1 MIGIALAG
9 IGVCA
14 SGMADWQEARAIL
27 RNTGTRRSDRLLKVA
42 PSWLPPTERRRANTT
57 SRLAVAA
64 AMQAVRDVPLTEVAR
79 MPTVF
84 SSADGDGEVLTTM
97 LAALAQPK
105 VALSPTLFHNSVFN
119 APPGYWGLAAQ
130 SNAPSTAVSAGDA
143 SFAAGLREV
152 HAQIIA
158 TQAPVLYI
166 ACDVTRCSVFG
177 NPANAAEPFACAL
190 RLLPGDAAAGAGQPR
205 LDGWSIASDEDGASI
220 ERIADLPGSFAG
232 NPSAVALRLLSAV
245 ANGNAAVIRLPYLD
259 NSWLTIHYFP

>member
-27 RNTGTRRSDRLLKVA
+27 RNTGARPSDRFSKVA
-42 PSWLPPTERRRANTT
+42 PSWLPPIERRRANTT

-64 AMQAVRDVPLTEVAR
+64 AMQAVRDVPMTEVAR

-84 SSADGDGEVLTTM
+84 SSADGDGEILSTM
-97 LAALAQPK
+97 LTALAQPK

-152 HAQIIA
+152 YAQIIA

-166 ACDVTRCSVFG
+166 ACDVSRSSVFRD
-177 NPANAAEPFACAL
+177 PTNAAEPFACAL
-190 RLLPGDAAAGAGQPR
+190 RLLPTEVVDTAGAPR
-205 LDGWSIASDEDGASI
+205 LDGWTIDREQDGAMT
-220 ERIADLPGSFAG
+220 ERMIDLPEFFAG
-232 NPSAVALRLLSAV
+232 NPSAIALLLLSAV
-245 ANGNAAVIRLPYLD
+245 ANENAAVIRLPYLD
-259 NSWLTIHYFP
+259 RSWLTIHYAP

>member
-14 SGMADWQEARAIL
+14 TGMADWQEARAIL
-27 RNTGTRRSDRLLKVA
+27 RGAETQPSGQFPQVA
-42 PSWLPPTERRRANTT
+42 PSWLPAIERRRANAT

-64 AMQAVRDVPLTEVAR
+64 AMQAVRDVPLVEVTR

-97 LAALAQPK
+97 LVALAQPK

-130 SNAPSTAVSAGDA
+130 SNASSTAVSAGDA

-152 HAQIIA
+152 QAQIIA

-166 ACDVTRCSVFG
+166 ACDVTRSIVFRDA
-177 NPANAAEPFACAL
+177 ANAPAPFACAL
-190 RLLPGDAAAGAGQPR
+190 RLLPADARQPVGAQR
-205 LDGWSIASDEDGASI
+205 LDGWSIDMDEEGANAAG
-220 ERIADLPGSFAG
+220 RDALPAPFAG
-232 NPSAVALRLLSAV
+232 NPSAMALRLLSAV
-245 ANGNAAVIRLPYLD
+245 AHEKIAVVRLPYLD
-259 NSWLTIHYFP
+259 NSSLTIHYFP

>member
-1 MIGIALAG
+1 MIGLALAG

-14 SGMADWQEARAIL
+14 SGMADWHEARAFL
-27 RNTGTRRSDRLLKVA
+27 RNPGAQPSGQLPKVA
-42 PSWLPPTERRRANTT
+42 PSWLPAIERRRANTT

-64 AMQAVRDVPLTEVAR
+64 AMQAVRDVPLAEVAR

-130 SNAPSTAVSAGDA
+130 SSASSTAVSAGDA

-158 TQAPVLYI
+158 TRAPVLYI
-166 ACDVTRCSVFG
+166 ACDVARSSVFRDA
-177 NPANAAEPFACAL
+177 ANAPAPFACAL
-190 RLLPGDAAAGAGQPR
+190 RLLPADAASEPR
-205 LDGWSIASDEDGASI
+205 LDGWSIDIDEDGAAA
-220 ERIADLPGSFAG
+220 ERMIDLPGSFAG
-232 NPSAVALRLLSAV
+232 NPSAMALRLLAAV
-245 ANGNAAVIRLPYLD
+245 AHERTAVIRLPYLD
-259 NSWLTIHYFP
+259 NSWLTLHYFP

>member
-14 SGMADWQEARAIL
+14 SGMADWQEARTIL
-27 RNTGTRRSDRLLKVA
+27 RSAGAQPSDRLPKVA
-42 PSWLPPTERRRANTT
+42 PSWLPAIERRRANTT

-64 AMQAVRDVPLTEVAR
+64 AMQAVRDVPLAEVAR
-79 MPTVF
+79 TPTVF

-130 SNAPSTAVSAGDA
+130 SNAASTAVSAGNA
-143 SFAAGLREV
+143 SFAAGLREA

-166 ACDVTRCSVFG
+166 ACDVTRSIVFRG
-177 NPANAAEPFACAL
+177 AANAAAPFACAL
-190 RLLPGDAAAGAGQPR
+190 RLLPADAGERASGQR
-205 LDGWSIASDEDGASI
+205 LDGWSVDMDEDGANA
-220 ERIADLPGSFAG
+220 ERMIDLPGSFAG
-232 NPSAVALRLLSAV
+232 NPSAMALRLLAAV
-245 ANGNAAVIRLPYLD
+245 ANEKAAVIRLPYLD

>member
-1 MIGIALAG
+1 MIGIALGG

-14 SGMADWQEARAIL
+14 PGMADWQEARTLL
-27 RNTGTRRSDRLLKVA
+27 RSPEAQPSDRFPKVA
-42 PSWLPPTERRRANTT
+42 PSWLPAIERRRANTT

-64 AMQAVRDVPLTEVAR
+64 AMQAVRDLPLAEVAR

-130 SNAPSTAVSAGDA
+130 SNASSTAVSAGDA

-166 ACDVTRCSVFG
+166 ACDVTRSIVFRDASTA
-177 NPANAAEPFACAL
+177 PAPFACAL
-190 RLLPGDAAAGAGQPR
+190 RLLPADAAQPAGGQY
-205 LDGWSIASDEDGASI
+205 LDGWSIDMDEDGANA
-220 ERIADLPGSFAG
+220 ERMINLPGSFAG
-232 NPSAVALRLLSAV
+232 NPSAMALRLLAAV
-245 ANGNAAVIRLPYLD
+245 ANEKAAVIRLPYLD
-259 NSWLTIHYFP
+259 NSWLTIRYFP